1 MTYKPVVLLIS
12 GEYPPMQG
20 GVADFTA
27 ILGAALA
34 DQGARVHVLTAQDGG
49 PPRVVE
55 GVHVHPALRGYGW
68 GSLCKAMSRTL
79 AEVSPDVV
87 NIQYQ
92 TAAYGMHPAIN
103 LLPRLYPSVPFVVT
117 CHDLLVPYL
126 FPKAGPIRWRAN
138 LALLRA
144 CKAAIVTNQQDLERV
159 QGERHLPPLYL
170 IPIGSNIA
178 DSRPTDYNRV
188 AWRRRWGVAEETTLL
203 CYFGFLNASKGG
215 IELIGALD
223 ESRRAGRGVHLLMI
237 GGAVGASDPTNR
249 DYLDQVKRLIAERGL
264 SEHVTW
270 TGHLTAEEVSASL
283 CSADICVLPYRDGAS
298 FRRGSLMA
306 ALVHGMPI
314 ISTWPQVD
322 IPEMVHGGN
331 IWLVSPEDPD
341 ALAEAIARLADDDDL
356 RMSLGAGARALSW
369 RFDWREIA
377 RRTLEVYRDA
387 TGE

>member
-1 MTYKPVVLLIS
+1 
-12 GEYPPMQG
+12 MQG

-49 PPRVVE
+49 PPRVVG

-68 GSLCKAMSRTL
+68 GSLYKAMRHTL
-79 AEVSPDVV
+79 AEISPDVI

-103 LLPRLYPSVPFVVT
+103 LLPRLYPSVPLVVT

-126 FPKAGPIRWRAN
+126 FPKAGPVRWWAN

-144 CKAAIVTNQQDLERV
+144 CKAAILTNQQDLGRV
-159 QGERHLPPLYL
+159 QGERLLSPLHL

-178 DSRPTDYNRV
+178 DSRPTDYDRL
-188 AWRRRWGVAEETTLL
+188 AWRRRWGVVDETTLL

-223 ESRRAGRGVHLLMI
+223 ESRQAGRDVHLMMI

-249 DYLDQVKRLIAERGL
+249 GYLDQVKRLIGERGL
-264 SEHVTW
+264 NEHITW
-270 TGHLTAEEVSASL
+270 TGHLTSEEVSASL
-283 CSADICVLPYRDGAS
+283 CSADVCVLPYRDGVS

-306 ALVHGMPI
+306 ALVHGLPI
-314 ISTWPQVD
+314 ISTRPQVD

-356 RMSLGAGARALSW
+356 RMNLGDGARALSW

-377 RRTLEVYRDA
+377 RHTLEVYRDA
-387 TGE
+387 TGD